1 MMQSDTKKIKAKESV
16 QDYTLNRGIEVMLP
30 RARRLDKPSWLDRTF
45 SFFERSVRVRI
56 DIHRGTNGN

>member
-1 MMQSDTKKIKAKESV
+1 MQSDTKKIKARESV

-30 RARRLDKPSWLDRTF
+30 RARRSDKPSWLDRTF
-45 SFFERSVRVRI
+45 SFFKRSVRARI

>member
-1 MMQSDTKKIKAKESV
+1 MQCDTKKTKGKESV

-45 SFFERSVRVRI
+45 SFFKRSVRVRI

>member
-1 MMQSDTKKIKAKESV
+1 MQKDTKKKKAKESV
-16 QDYTLNRGIEVMLP
+16 QSYTLNKGIEIMLP
-30 RARRLDKPSWLDRTF
+30 RARREEQPSWLDRTF

>member
-1 MMQSDTKKIKAKESV
+1 MQSDTKKIKARESV

-30 RARRLDKPSWLDRTF
+30 RARRSDKPSWLDRTF
-45 SFFERSVRVRI
+45 RFLNRSVRVRV